1 MALQQVL
8 EEILTLGAHLIAISP
23 QTSRSSRL
31 TVEKNGLTF
40 HVLSDVGNMVA
51 RRFGLVFQPPPDLRD
66 VYQSLGVNLPRHN
79 GDQSFE
85 LPLAATYVI
94 ASDGS
99 IRDRYIDADYVKRME
114 PADILAA
121 LRTIQQPN

>member
-1 MALQQVL
+1 ML
-8 EEILTLGAHLIAISP
+8 EEIRTLGAHLIALSP
-23 QTSRSSRL
+23 QISQSSRL

-40 HVLSDVGNMVA
+40 HVLSDVGNKVA
-51 RRFGLVFQPPPDLRD
+51 RRFGLVFQLPPDLRD
-66 VYQSLGVNLPRHN
+66 VYQSLGVDLPRHN

-94 ASDGS
+94 ANNGS
-99 IRDRYIDADYVKRME
+99 IRARYVDADYVKRME

-121 LRTIQQPN
+121 LRSIHQPS